1 MEKRKQNPEASGK
14 QMAIFSSPH
23 LTSLIQV
30 PALPLTC
37 CVTLGKSLS
46 LSGPVEIIIIT
57 PHRAWAKDKDIPW
70 FKVGIQYCGNF
81 EDGQYQAG
89 LPLGV

>member
-14 QMAIFSSPH
+14 QIAIFSSPH

-46 LSGPVEIIIIT
+46 LSEPWMFICPVQIMSWT
-57 PHRAWAKDKDIPW
+57 HAN
-70 FKVGIQYCGNF
+70 G
-81 EDGQYQAG
+81 
-89 LPLGV
+89 